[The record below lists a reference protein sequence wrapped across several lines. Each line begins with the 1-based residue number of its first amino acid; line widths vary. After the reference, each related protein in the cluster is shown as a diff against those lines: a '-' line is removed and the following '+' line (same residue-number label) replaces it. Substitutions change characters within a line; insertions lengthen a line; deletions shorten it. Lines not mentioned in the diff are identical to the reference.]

1 MCSSDV
7 LANVL
12 TYPHRDQRRNFARV
26 EFGRVDPV
34 GPPQLLLIHG
44 SQRALPLHFLPTT
57 LPDHVK
63 AMPWVRDVVPHPR
76 GKCNVVWYEG
86 RIVPTLREAKTL
98 RVFRSIEQAHS
109 DALQLVG

>member
-63 AMPWVRDVVPHPR
+63 AMPWVGDVFSHPSS
-76 GKCNVVWYEG
+76 KCNVVWNQRGIIPSFHEAN
-86 RIVPTLREAKTL
+86 TL
-98 RVFRSIEQAHS
+98 
-109 DALQLVG
+109 